1 MINDPKF
8 RDPLYPRDPGL
19 GNNADR
25 PFADRP
31 EIASGSGRTSL
42 AIAVMLIALLVVG
55 LVAFSGPGE
64 EIDPTQTASPGID
77 RQQEEVL
84 PPADQPAPGATAPA
98 EDAPAAAPA
107 QEEPAPAE

>member
-19 GNNADR
+19 GGSADR
-25 PFADRP
+25 PFIDRP
-31 EIASGSGRTSL
+31 EIQSGSGRTSL

-64 EIDPTQTASPGID
+64 DIDPTQTASPGID
-77 RQQEEVL
+77 RQEEVL
-84 PPADQPAPGATAPA
+84 PPAEAPAPNAAAPA
-98 EDAPAAAPA
+98 EEAPAAAPQ
-107 QEEPAPAE
+107 QETPAPSE

>member
-25 PFADRP
+25 PFVDRP
-31 EIASGSGRTSL
+31 EISSGSGRTSL

-55 LVAFSGPGE
+55 LITFSGPGE
-64 EIDPTQTASPGID
+64 EIDPTQTATPGIG
-77 RQQEEVL
+77 QQEEIL
-84 PPADQPAPGATAPA
+84 PAPDATAPA
-98 EDAPAAAPA
+98 DEAPAAVPQ
-107 QEEPAPAE
+107 QEEPAPSE

>member
-31 EIASGSGRTSL
+31 EIASGSGRTTL

-55 LVAFSGPGE
+55 LVAFSSPGE
-64 EIDPTQTASPGID
+64 DVDPTQTASPGID
-77 RQQEEVL
+77 RQQEEFL
-84 PPADQPAPGATAPA
+84 PSADQPALGAVAPA
-98 EDAPAAAPA
+98 EEAPAAAPA
-107 QEEPAPAE
+107 QDEPAPAE